1 MKTPQET
8 IARLQSQLDE
18 CRRDGGPGGVC
29 SSGGCDQMT
38 PKQADNAGTGERELD
53 AMADQRKCAKK
64 QAA

>member
-1 MKTPQET
+1 
-8 IARLQSQLDE
+8 
-18 CRRDGGPGGVC
+18 
-29 SSGGCDQMT
+29 MT